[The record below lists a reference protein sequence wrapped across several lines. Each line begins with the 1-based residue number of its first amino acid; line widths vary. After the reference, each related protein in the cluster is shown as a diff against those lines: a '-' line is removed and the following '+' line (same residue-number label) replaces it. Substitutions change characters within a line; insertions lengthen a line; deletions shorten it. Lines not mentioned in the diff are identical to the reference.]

1 MIVFKRITGWLAF
14 IAGLA
19 VLLLAASCIVVPKDN
34 TWQAG
39 MEQSRANGILGE
51 PSDTIDV
58 LFLGDS
64 EAHTMISPLLLW
76 KQTGIPAY
84 TCGTDSQKLTYSLT
98 MLERALE
105 NQKPKLVIL
114 ETLAIYRTI
123 TPGDVVTSELSHGFP
138 VFQHHDRWKSLT
150 LQDFTM
156 KTAATG
162 RSAYKGHHPNQNI
175 VPAENKEYMQPTK
188 NVAEIA
194 KTNQIYV
201 REIQKRCQR
210 SGAKLLL
217 VSSPS
222 PINWN
227 YSRHNGIQALADE
240 LGCEYIDLNLQ
251 NEKLKIDW
259 TQDTYDKG
267 DHLNHFGAVKVTEYL
282 GAYLQK
288 TGLFQ
293 DRRQDD
299 AFQEWN
305 RQLAEYEAA
314 LQN

>member
-19 VLLLAASCIVVPKDN
+19 VLLLVASCIVVPKDN

-123 TPGDVVTSELSHGFP
+123 TPGDVVTSELSRRFP
-138 VFQHHDRWKSLT
+138 VFQYHNRWKALSA
-150 LQDFTM
+150 QDFAM
-156 KTAATG
+156 KISATS
-162 RSAYKGHHPNQNI
+162 REAYKGHAINKNI
-175 VPAENKEYMQPTK
+175 KPAETKEYMQPTEE
-188 NVAEIA
+188 VAEIA
-194 KTNQIYV
+194 EINQIYV
-201 REIQKRCQR
+201 REIQKMCQR

-217 VSSPS
+217 VSCPS
-222 PINWN
+222 SINWN

-251 NEKLKIDW
+251 NNALKIDW
-259 TQDTYDKG
+259 AQDTYDKG
-267 DHLNHFGAVKVTEYL
+267 DHLNHSGAVKVTEYL

-299 AFQEWN
+299 ALQEWN
-305 RQLAEYEAA
+305 QQLAEYEAA
-314 LQN
+314 LQK